1 MSRFSNP
8 DNPIMEKKKKIFDLN
23 YNYLTFKFLICYPFM
38 NGFESRYTT
47 YDQVSLLLFWIY
59 IIFV

>member
-1 MSRFSNP
+1 
-8 DNPIMEKKKKIFDLN
+8 
-23 YNYLTFKFLICYPFM
+23 M

-59 IIFV
+59 IIFDQCENRMRFGMKNECIRFILYTPFSIFA

>member
-1 MSRFSNP
+1 MNGFES
-8 DNPIMEKKKKIFDLN
+8 
-23 YNYLTFKFLICYPFM
+23 FM

>member
-1 MSRFSNP
+1 MA
-8 DNPIMEKKKKIFDLN
+8 
-23 YNYLTFKFLICYPFM
+23 
-38 NGFESRYTT
+38 GFESRYTT

>member
-1 MSRFSNP
+1 
-8 DNPIMEKKKKIFDLN
+8 
-23 YNYLTFKFLICYPFM
+23 M